1 VSDEELMQLRRQVVM
16 VLAELS
22 GVADGVNTRAARN
35 LHFHIEELLKAM
47 DAVMSGTDPDGTDH
61 AADE

>member
-1 VSDEELMQLRRQVVM
+1 MNEPLRQLRRQVVL

-35 LHFHIEELLKAM
+35 LNFHIEELLKAM
-47 DAVMSGTDPDGTDH
+47 DAVMSGTDPDGTDP
-61 AADE
+61 ADE